1 MEPGFYFVQQSC
13 PFTHHSPCIGSPF
26 SGATQQ
32 RAFALLT
39 LVLSKL
45 HLLLYLEY
53 FFILQYTKK
62 VEMTERHS

>member
-13 PFTHHSPCIGSPF
+13 PSTHHSPFSPF

-53 FFILQYTKK
+53 FFILQNKK
-62 VEMTERHS
+62 RVEMTERHS